1 MKRLN
6 KIVRLLALAL
16 VLCMMMATVAAAA
29 EAGKVWLSV
38 TESGEDTVALIVTDT
53 TVTDGLVKVT
63 YDPEVLTYK
72 DVVVSSE
79 YVAMHSV
86 NAEDA
91 GTVLISWVAP
101 EAYEAD
107 GTALTL
113 ITVNFEGN
121 GTVEATGIAH
131 DAEGNQLT
139 IGAVD
144 TSALEEAIAKAE
156 ALEEEDFTQE
166 SWAALE
172 EAKAE
177 AEAVLADPDATQSQV
192 DEAAEALEE
201 AIAALEK
208 VQEPTEDP
216 VDKSELEKLISKAKG
231 LKKADYN
238 KKSWDAMQAA
248 LKVAEETMKDED
260 ATQEEVDAAADALD
274 KAIKALVP
282 ATGKNPGTGDETPI
296 VLVFAIGTMALAGIV
311 ALLVMNKKTMKKGG
325 K

>member
-72 DVVVSSE
+72 DVMVSSE

-86 NAEDA
+86 NAEEA

-107 GTALTL
+107 GSALTL
-113 ITVNFEGN
+113 ITVNFEGD
-121 GTVEATGIAH
+121 GTVEAAGIAH
-131 DAEGNQLT
+131 DAEGNELT
-139 IGAVD
+139 IGSVD

-156 ALEEEDFTQE
+156 ALEEEDFTEE
-166 SWAALE
+166 SWSALE

-177 AEAVLADPDATQSQV
+177 AEAVLADPTATQSQV
-192 DEAAEALEE
+192 DEAAEALEA
-201 AIAALEK
+201 AIAALEEY
-208 VQEPTEDP
+208 VEP
-216 VDKSELEKLISKAKG
+216 VDKSELEKLIKKAKS
-231 LKKADYN
+231 LKKADYT

-248 LKVAEETMKDED
+248 LKVAEKVMADED

-274 KAIKALVP
+274 KAIKALAP

>member
-6 KIVRLLALAL
+6 KIVRLLALAM

-29 EAGKVWLSV
+29 EAGKLWLSV
-38 TESGEDTVALIVTDT
+38 TESEEGTVAMILTDT

-63 YDPEVLTYK
+63 YDPEVLTYEG
-72 DVVVSSE
+72 VTVSDE

-86 NAEDA
+86 NAEEA

-107 GTALTL
+107 GSALTL
-113 ITVNFEGN
+113 ITVNFAGKD
-121 GTVEATGIAH
+121 GTVEATGSAH
-131 DAEGNQLT
+131 DAEGNTLA
-139 IGAVD
+139 IGSVD
-144 TSALEEAIAKAE
+144 TSALEEAIAKTE
-156 ALEEEDFTQE
+156 ALEEKDFTEE
-166 SWAALE
+166 SWTALE

-177 AEAVLADPDATQSQV
+177 AEAVLADPTATQSQV

-201 AIAALEK
+201 AIAALEEF
-208 VQEPTEDP
+208 VA
-216 VDKSELEKLISKAKG
+216 DKTELEKAIKKAKS
-231 LKKADYN
+231 LKKADYT

-248 LKVAEETMKDED
+248 LKVAEKVMADAD
-260 ATQEEVDAAADALD
+260 ATQEEVDAAADALN
-274 KAIKALVP
+274 KAIKALAP

-311 ALLVMNKKTMKKGG
+311 ALLVMNKKNMKKGG

>member
-6 KIVRLLALAL
+6 KIVRLLALAM

-72 DVVVSSE
+72 DVMVSSE

-86 NAEDA
+86 NAEEA

-107 GTALTL
+107 GSVLTL
-113 ITVNFEGN
+113 ITVNFAGKN
-121 GTVEATGIAH
+121 GTVEATGVAH
-131 DAEGNQLT
+131 DAEGNELT
-139 IGAVD
+139 IGSVD

-156 ALEEEDFTQE
+156 ALEEEDFTEE
-166 SWAALE
+166 SWTALE

-177 AEAVLADPDATQSQV
+177 AEAVLADPTATQSQV

-201 AIAALEK
+201 AIAALEEY
-208 VQEPTEDP
+208 VEP
-216 VDKSELEKLISKAKG
+216 VDKSELEKVIKKAKS
-231 LKKADYN
+231 LKKADYT

-260 ATQEEVDAAADALD
+260 ATQEEVDAAADALN
-274 KAIKALVP
+274 KAIKALAP
-282 ATGKNPGTGDETPI
+282 ATGKNPGTGDESPL
-296 VLVFAIGTMALAGIV
+296 VLVAAIGAIALMGIV
-311 ALLVMNKKTMKKGG
+311 ALVVMGKKNMKKGG